1 MAKDTA
7 EVKVRGVRGIVG
19 KELVPFTKQLASMTG
34 AGMSILSTM
43 QTLEEQA
50 ENPEFKKVL
59 NHLLK
64 SIEGGDPLSR
74 GLAAFPKIFDEM
86 YVNMVIAGEQS
97 GEFAG
102 ILKRLA
108 TILQSGARLK
118 KKVKSAMTYPTVIVS
133 IALLMSWGLI
143 QFVVPIFAE
152 MFAGAGKP
160 LPALTQ
166 SLVNL
171 ADFIKSWWYVII
183 VVVVA
188 VLFAF
193 GKWKATESGR
203 SKFDAFKLK
212 MPVFGQLVLKSS
224 VGPVA
229 DDRLRRTDIEVARR
243 GRGVARQ
250 PRAGEVGSLGAAR
263 GGAGQPAQHRARGQA
278 LHADFDGEDDR
289 GGREGRPAR
298 GHARLGGGRLRRGG
312 GDDARHPDLA
322 DGAVHHGV
330 PRRDHRH
337 DRDGDVPADIQH
349 GLAFELKPDASR
361 KETMEERIENDELNR
376 RLALAE
382 ARAERS
388 KVVMESLAGFCHALG
403 QPATVL
409 LSSVE
414 LLRMGC
420 DEDTRKEILDM
431 CYDAVIE
438 IRSLLAQMKE
448 KREYANEAYLAAN
461 EEAGTM
467 ISLKEWREK
476 APPRF
481 DWDH

>member
-7 EVKVRGVRGIVG
+7 EIKVKGVRGIVN

-86 YVNMVIAGEQS
+86 YVNMVVAGEQS

-143 QFVVPIFAE
+143 QFVVPVFAE
-152 MFAGAGKP
+152 MFSGFG
-160 LPALTQ
+160 
-166 SLVNL
+166 
-171 ADFIKSWWYVII
+171 KSWWYVII

-224 VGPVA
+224 VGRFARLLSQMIGCGVPILKSLDVVA
-229 DDRLRRTDIEVARR
+229 
-243 GRGVARQ
+243 
-250 PRAGEVGSLGAAR
+250 GSLGNHVLEKSVIAAR
-263 GGAGQPAQHRARGQA
+263 REVEQGNQLNTALEGKPFMPILMVRMIAAGEK
-278 LHADFDGEDDR
+278 ADRLEDMLDSV
-289 GGREGRPAR
+289 A
-298 GHARLGGGRLRRGG
+298 
-312 GDDARHPDLA
+312 DAYDEE
-322 DGAVHHGV
+322 V
-330 PRRDHRH
+330 
-337 DRDGDVPADIQH
+337 
-349 GLAFELKPDASR
+349 
-361 KETMEERIENDELNR
+361 ETM
-376 RLALAE
+376 LATLTSLMEPFIMVFLGAIIGTI
-382 ARAERS
+382 
-388 KVVMESLAGFCHALG
+388 VMAMFLPIFNMGS
-403 QPATVL
+403 
-409 LSSVE
+409 LSS
-414 LLRMGC
+414 
-420 DEDTRKEILDM
+420 
-431 CYDAVIE
+431 
-438 IRSLLAQMKE
+438 
-448 KREYANEAYLAAN
+448 
-461 EEAGTM
+461 
-467 ISLKEWREK
+467 
-476 APPRF
+476 
-481 DWDH
+481 